1 MGFPQHIWH
10 TAFICWTSKFQNL
23 STMVRGWHFRY
34 INRPQQ
40 KNLQKW
46 NYWNSE
52 MNTYHGLFY
61 SAATILITKTGRST
75 RWNGTS
81 WSLGLAARWK
91 NKKKPLFLGRNDQ
104 ISILR
109 TRWSTSTRTTQANK
123 SRSKRSTKG
132 PGSKFWWVQTD
143 KTNSSQSESFL
154 EMRQSHNQL
163 PIDTFQTL

>member
-1 MGFPQHIWH
+1 MLDFKVPEFVNYGQRVTLQVHKSA
-10 TAFICWTSKFQNL
+10 TT
-23 STMVRGWHFRY
+23 
-34 INRPQQ
+34 
-40 KNLQKW
+40 KNPQKW
-46 NYWNSE
+46 NYLNEIQRW
-52 MNTYHGLFY
+52 TLTRPLLHFY

-91 NKKKPLFLGRNDQ
+91 NKKKPLCLGRNDQ

-109 TRWSTSTRTTQANK
+109 TKWSTSTRTTQANK
-123 SRSKRSTKG
+123 SRNKRSTKG